1 MYVLGSRVLERRQRS
16 WTATGLVF
24 LLGLMIVPTILWG
37 QSLANVAEKEKDRR
51 KVLKTQGPVAGE
63 QETAPTVV
71 KESEADGEPT
81 ETDASIEQGK
91 SPLPSSVG
99 SGEPV
104 AQESGAS
111 NDTNTN
117 RQRSPAP
124 TTTANANANFQSGIQ
139 NTQDRQTR
147 SNYDLRGALY
157 IDWFRVRYGDDNS
170 TSQLSTRFKLQ
181 WGRRPGNGW
190 RVRIDMRDRWNPV
203 DSDSNQLMVY
213 DAALVL
219 DDRRKPW
226 TLAVGQMNLY
236 DSAGT
241 GQLLGGLFGYRAL
254 EDWTIGGYG
263 GLEPRIYTN
272 SLDASYQKYG
282 VFARYDGGNAQSA
295 TVSYNTLRFA
305 GNTERQFLYL
315 TGLAPLYRLV
325 VYGNMEY
332 ELGPNVIQ
340 ADRLSR
346 VFVNARYDVTDTIDI
361 TGNYSSG
368 KGLDYHRFIL
378 EKSKDPRLSDAELER
393 FYYSSQFGVRL
404 GARVHP
410 SVRVFVE
417 QRISEQKD
425 RGIRNNTTRLGA
437 STYNVAG
444 SRFSFY
450 GSYSINRGDTSE
462 SNVFRFS
469 ASRDF
474 GLLSWTAY
482 YSTSFN
488 GIRFDTVSGQPE
500 VIHMDNRKTLS
511 NNLFFAITEA
521 LAASFEIEFSSFGD
535 SSENSVFARAIY
547 RF

>member
-1 MYVLGSRVLERRQRS
+1 MYLLGSRVPGRRQRS
-16 WTATGLVF
+16 WISTGLVF
-24 LLGLMIVPTILWG
+24 LLGLMLGATSLWG
-37 QSLANVAEKEKDRR
+37 QSLVKVADKEKERR
-51 KVLKTQGPVAGE
+51 SALKAEGPVEAEGD
-63 QETAPTVV
+63 QTPTVP
-71 KESEADGEPT
+71 SEPAAGPEAP
-81 ETDASIEQGK
+81 ETNSTIEQGK
-91 SPLPSSVG
+91 SPLPSSVNRA
-99 SGEPV
+99 EPV
-104 AQESGAS
+104 AQKSEVS
-111 NDTNTN
+111 NDTTDNKQN
-117 RQRSPAP
+117 APAL
-124 TTTANANANFQSGIQ
+124 TVTGNVNSKLQSGIQ
-139 NTQDRQTR
+139 TTQDTHTR
-147 SNYDLRGALY
+147 SSTDLRGALY
-157 IDWFRVRYGDDNS
+157 IDWFRIRYGDTES
-170 TSQLSTRFKLQ
+170 TSQLSTRFKFQ

-190 RVRIDMRDRWNPV
+190 RVRVDMRDRWNPG
-203 DSDSNQLMVY
+203 DSDSNQLLVY

-226 TLAVGQMNLY
+226 TLSLGQMNLY

-315 TGLAPLYRLV
+315 TGLAPFNQLV

-332 ELGPNVIQ
+332 ELGPNVVQ

-404 GARVHP
+404 GARIHP

-417 QRISEQKD
+417 QRISEQKNRD
-425 RGIRNNTTRLGA
+425 IRNNTTRLGA

-474 GLLSWTAY
+474 GPLSWTAY

-511 NNLFFAITEA
+511 NDLFFAITEA